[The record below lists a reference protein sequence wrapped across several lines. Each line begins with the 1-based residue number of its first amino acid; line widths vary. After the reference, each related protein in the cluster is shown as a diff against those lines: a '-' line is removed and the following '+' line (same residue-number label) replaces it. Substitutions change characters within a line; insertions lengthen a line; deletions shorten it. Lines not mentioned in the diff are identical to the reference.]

1 VSQECEEC
9 SNSGRIAAET
19 AEEDLRNGKEP
30 ATPWW
35 QVVNA
40 DGSLNE
46 KFPCGNE
53 AQAARLKEEGH
64 SIESDKS
71 KKPHRLKDF
80 HKCLQKL

>member
-19 AEEDLRNGKEP
+19 ADEDLRNGKEP
-30 ATPWW
+30 ATPYWR
-35 QVVNA
+35 VVNA

-53 AQAARLKEEGH
+53 AQGAGLKEEGH
-64 SIESDKS
+64 SIESGKG
-71 KKPHRLKDF
+71 KKPPRVKDF
-80 HKCLQKL
+80 EKSLRKL